1 MPTPRSTALA
11 EGLVSESVIS
21 LRGGAKLWQSDRLFG
36 SCGAVKYGVLAISHC
51 FYAEARR
58 SKMDRPKKKLLL
70 PDSITAGGWAPLKD
84 RDDVEGVA
92 FKSSLGTTEFHALLA
107 RDL

>member
-1 MPTPRSTALA
+1 M
-11 EGLVSESVIS
+11 
-21 LRGGAKLWQSDRLFG
+21 
-36 SCGAVKYGVLAISHC
+36 LAISHC

-58 SKMDRPKKKLLL
+58 SKMHRPKKKLLL
-70 PDSITAGGWAPLKD
+70 PDSITAGGWALLKD